1 MNSYNL
7 KFKTMDEKLG
17 IDKLKEVFKGLVEF
31 GETLEL
37 KASDGKLTWIEVLTS
52 SISLVPDIFNWIS
65 NGEAIK
71 DELFDLDMEERD
83 ELVEYLA
90 SELELDNQRTE
101 DQIEAGA
108 ELIGAL
114 DAFRVT
120 FKKVEE

>member
-1 MNSYNL
+1 
-7 KFKTMDEKLG
+7 MDEKLG

-120 FKKVEE
+120 FKKEV